1 MSTEK
6 SAVPDAIANPVV
18 SDTRRLPP
26 TQYPDL
32 HRADVSDSHD
42 DRSQPVNPTLAA
54 PLGSDG
60 PNLDPAIVKLADP
73 VSARFANRPPLT
85 VARANVTPIVPL
97 PVCTPPLITIRLLPL
112 STDAEDCRQVNDV
125 SDSHEDP
132 SHTVH
137 PCKLDADIE
146 EEGPIPR
153 PCTVSRADPVLTPL
167 WRRAAL
173 ISPLSTECPA
183 LMLPVRCPADID
195 KRTLLVAHPPDM
207 HRTAVSDT
215 HPAVPSH
222 ADSPALPLTLSAYWP
237 SMAPCTVT
245 LDAPVVPALVRRNT
259 LVDPKPTDRPAVTL
273 PGTPPAVKDMR
284 RLCTAPTPPRHRAD
298 VSDIQDV
305 PSQLVAPILSCADPD
320 LSPTPLPYTVTLV
333 EPVAAMFTLS
343 MPLIGP

>member
-1 MSTEK
+1 M
-6 SAVPDAIANPVV
+6 
-18 SDTRRLPP
+18 L
-26 TQYPDL
+26 
-32 HRADVSDSHD
+32 
-42 DRSQPVNPTLAA
+42 A
-54 PLGSDG
+54 PL
-60 PNLDPAIVKLADP
+60 
-73 VSARFANRPPLT
+73 R
-85 VARANVTPIVPL
+85 
-97 PVCTPPLITIRLLPL
+97 
-112 STDAEDCRQVNDV
+112 
-125 SDSHEDP
+125 
-132 SHTVH
+132 
-137 PCKLDADIE
+137 
-146 EEGPIPR
+146 
-153 PCTVSRADPVLTPL
+153 
-167 WRRAAL
+167 RRAAL

-298 VSDIQDV
+298 ESDIQDV